1 MIRVLHVIDHL
12 GLGGAQSALLDLA
25 ANMDQSEV
33 VSEVAVMHGR
43 GLFADQLESRGIKVR
58 SLAPSKW
65 SPSYVANFVRL
76 LRAEKYDVLHFHLQG
91 ANWLAKPLASV
102 FSRAKRVAHDHSS
115 ADLRFRG
122 WRSLPPDALGHLFSH
137 RVIAVSQGVADFL
150 AAREFVPRSK
160 ITVVPNGVDTRVFH
174 PPTDEQRVAARTAL
188 GLAADKY
195 VIGALGRLAPEKNFA
210 SLAKLARIMPDVE
223 FVVGGTGPERAAI
236 LEAAGGAENFHLPG
250 EIRDR
255 CAFYAALDAFV
266 LPSLHEALPMTVLE
280 AMASGVPVAASDL
293 EGVAAAIG
301 DAGVLFPAG
310 DSARLENALR
320 SFVGD
325 PDKAKRLASAAR
337 ERVKAHY
344 DARGTAS
351 KVAGI
356 YRELPVR

>member
-25 ANMDQSEV
+25 ANMDPSQV
-33 VSEVAVMHGR
+33 VSEVAVLHGR
-43 GLFADQLESRGIKVR
+43 GLFADQLESRGIKVH

-65 SPSYVANFVRL
+65 PPLYVANFVRL
-76 LRAEKYDVLHFHLQG
+76 LRAENYNVLHFHLQG

-122 WRSLPPDALGHLFSH
+122 WQSLPPDALAHLFSH
-137 RVIAVSQGVADFL
+137 RVIAVSQGVSDFL
-150 AAREFVPRSK
+150 AAREFVPRNK

-174 PPTDEQRVAARTAL
+174 PPTSEQRSAARTAL
-188 GLAADKY
+188 GLAADKH

-236 LEAAGGAENFHLPG
+236 FEAAGGAKNFHLPG
-250 EIRDR
+250 EISDR

-266 LPSLHEALPMTVLE
+266 LPSRHEALPMTVLE

-301 DAGVLFPAG
+301 DAGVLFPAENF
-310 DSARLENALR
+310 SSLENAVR
-320 SFVGD
+320 SLIGD
-325 PDKAKRLASAAR
+325 PDKAERLAVAAR

-351 KVAGI
+351 KVTGI
-356 YRELPVR
+356 YREFPTR